1 MKPPRLGPSPPSI
14 RIPPSVPRAIPS
26 FIPILVRAAA
36 RGSLR
41 PGARMLAVFSGEVVE
56 VPAELVAAG
65 SRTPSPK
72 TKASELVARFLGTS
86 CPAAVS
92 VRLADLGH
100 LAYSHANQA
109 LLRPRSFAAK
119 DEVFCL
125 FEGVLDNLGRLSQ
138 QYGLSKG
145 ANEVLL
151 VIEAYK
157 ALRDRAPYPASLML
171 AQLAGAYAFVLFD
184 ASTNS
189 LLVASG
195 GDVPL
200 FWGVTA
206 DGCVAFS
213 DDIDVLKGSCGKSLA
228 PFPQGCFYS
237 NALGGLKCY
246 ENPKNKVTAVP
257 ANEEEI
263 CGATFQVEGAT
274 VLTALH

>member
-1 MKPPRLGPSPPSI
+1 
-14 RIPPSVPRAIPS
+14 
-26 FIPILVRAAA
+26 
-36 RGSLR
+36 
-41 PGARMLAVFSGEVVE
+41 MLAVFSGAVVE

-72 TKASELVARFLGTS
+72 TRASELVNRFLGS
-86 CPAAVS
+86 AEPAVS
-92 VRLADLGH
+92 MHLGDLGS
-100 LAYSHANQA
+100 LAYSHTNQA

-119 DEVFCL
+119 DEIFCL
-125 FEGVLDNLGRLSQ
+125 FEGVLDNLGRLNQ

-157 ALRDRAPYPASLML
+157 TLRDRAPYPLSFML
-171 AQLAGAYAFVLFD
+171 SQLTGSYAFVLFD
-184 ASTNS
+184 KSTSS
-189 LLVASG
+189 LLVASDPEG
-195 GDVPL
+195 KVPL
-200 FWGVTA
+200 FWGITA

-213 DDIDVLKGSCGKSLA
+213 DDIDMLKGSCGKSLA

-263 CGATFQVEGAT
+263 CGATFKVEGST
-274 VLTALH
+274 VLTALGPI

>member
-1 MKPPRLGPSPPSI
+1 
-14 RIPPSVPRAIPS
+14 
-26 FIPILVRAAA
+26 
-36 RGSLR
+36 
-41 PGARMLAVFSGEVVE
+41 MLAVFSGAVVE

-72 TKASELVARFLGTS
+72 TRASELVGRFLTAAE
-86 CPAAVS
+86 PAVS
-92 VRLADLGH
+92 LQLGDLGH
-100 LAYSHANQA
+100 LAYSHANQS
-109 LLRPRSFAAK
+109 LLRPRSFASK
-119 DEVFCL
+119 DDIFCL

-157 ALRDRAPYPASLML
+157 TLRDRAPYPASFML
-171 AQLAGAYAFVLFD
+171 SQLTGSYAFVLFD
-184 ASTNS
+184 KSTSS
-189 LLVASG
+189 LLVASDPEG
-195 GDVPL
+195 KVPL
-200 FWGVTA
+200 FWGITA
-206 DGCVAFS
+206 DGSVAFS
-213 DDIDVLKGSCGKSLA
+213 NDIDLLKGSCGKSLA

-263 CGATFQVEGAT
+263 CGATFKVESAT
-274 VLTALH
+274 AILTALH

>member
-1 MKPPRLGPSPPSI
+1 
-14 RIPPSVPRAIPS
+14 
-26 FIPILVRAAA
+26 
-36 RGSLR
+36 
-41 PGARMLAVFSGEVVE
+41 MLAVFSGEVVE

-263 CGATFQVEGAT
+263 CGATFQVRSVPFSKKEFSSMH
-274 VLTALH
+274 ALVRQASIIIGLMRCLERKDPETRG

>member
-1 MKPPRLGPSPPSI
+1 
-14 RIPPSVPRAIPS
+14 
-26 FIPILVRAAA
+26 
-36 RGSLR
+36 
-41 PGARMLAVFSGEVVE
+41 MLAVFSGGVVE

-72 TKASELVARFLGTS
+72 TKASELVARFLGT
-86 CPAAVS
+86 CPSAAVS
-92 VRLADLGH
+92 VRLAADLGH
-100 LAYSHANQA
+100 LAYSNANQA

-157 ALRDRAPYPASLML
+157 TLRDRAPYPASFML
-171 AQLAGAYAFVLFD
+171 SQLAGTYAFVLFD
-184 ASTNS
+184 KSTNS
-189 LLVASG
+189 LLVASDPEG
-195 GDVPL
+195 KVPL
-200 FWGVTA
+200 FWGITA

-213 DDIDVLKGSCGKSLA
+213 DDIDMLKGSCGKSLA

-257 ANEEEI
+257 ADEEEV
-263 CGATFQVEGAT
+263 CGATFQVEGST
-274 VLTALH
+274 VLAALH